1 MAKHKKKRQP
11 EGRRQEKS
19 QQKPSLR
26 DKLLLAAALIEL
38 ISKLIDFIRGK

>member
-1 MAKHKKKRQP
+1 MARRNKKGQP
-11 EGRRQEKS
+11 EGKPKKKD

-38 ISKLIDFIRGK
+38 VKNIIDLIRGK

>member
-1 MAKHKKKRQP
+1 MGKQKKRRKP
-11 EGRRQEKS
+11 KGKRQEKG

>member
-1 MAKHKKKRQP
+1 MAKRNKKGQP
-11 EGRRQEKS
+11 EGKPKKKD

-38 ISKLIDFIRGK
+38 ISKLIDLIRGK